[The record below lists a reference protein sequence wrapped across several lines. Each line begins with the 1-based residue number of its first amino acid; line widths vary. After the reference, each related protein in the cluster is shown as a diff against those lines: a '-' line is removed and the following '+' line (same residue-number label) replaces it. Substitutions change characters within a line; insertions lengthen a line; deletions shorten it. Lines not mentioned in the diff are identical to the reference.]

1 MPLDYSRPTP
11 AAPPADPLR
20 HIGLLVLRLVTG
32 CTLMIWHAGREAAA
46 GWLHLWYKTSW
57 DLPGQLGMLGFPV
70 PLAVGIGAVIICLL
84 GATFIILGLLTRVSA
99 LLICSLS
106 VITAIL
112 YAAFPVVAESAVLLA
127 GASLAIAFCGP
138 GALSLDK
145 LLKMTTRRR
154 A

>member
-1 MPLDYSRPTP
+1 MPLDYSRPAP

-32 CTLMIWHAGREAAA
+32 GTLLLWHAGREAVT
-46 GWLHLWYKTSW
+46 GWKYLWYKTPW
-57 DLPGQLGMLGFPV
+57 DLPGQLGILGFPA
-70 PLAVGIGAVIICLL
+70 PLAVGLGAVIVCLF
-84 GATFIILGLLTRVSA
+84 GAAFLVLGLLTRISA

-112 YAAFPVVAESAVLLA
+112 YAAYPVVAESAVLLA

-138 GALSLDK
+138 GALSLDNV
-145 LLKMTTRRR
+145 LRLSTRRR
-154 A
+154 N